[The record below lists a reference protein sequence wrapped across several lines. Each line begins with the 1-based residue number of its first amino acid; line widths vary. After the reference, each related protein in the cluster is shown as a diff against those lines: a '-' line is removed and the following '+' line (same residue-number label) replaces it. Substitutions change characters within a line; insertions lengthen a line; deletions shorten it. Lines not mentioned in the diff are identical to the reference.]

1 MTENDIWEYDNLE
14 IDEKGFVTG
23 IAYTREFLE
32 DYQVHA
38 SVASYEYERR
48 GKTKMNHVPQVTIT
62 DSSGKIM
69 SEPEVRDSGNAEAA
83 IENAKGLAE
92 YIFEYPEDFV
102 SPANP
107 V

>member
-23 IAYTREFLE
+23 SAYTREFLGE
-32 DYQVHA
+32 YDIL
-38 SVASYEYERR
+38 VAVFSYEYERQ
-48 GKTKMNHVPQVTIT
+48 GETKMNHVPHVVIT
-62 DSSGKIM
+62 ERDGNIV
-69 SEPEVRDSGNAEAA
+69 SEPEARDSENPEVA